1 MKRSSRCFLSL
12 ALALMLALSLTACGG
27 SSEAAAE
34 SSLDPGAD
42 GSEVFEEESSAA
54 EGEDIWYVDTP
65 VGTEVYSDDDCS
77 VVLTAQE
84 SGDSG
89 SAMTLTLTYSGE
101 GALVVEL
108 TAYDTEE
115 YAAFAQGEEDYVM
128 SQQYG
133 RFIANAGEA
142 DKAVTVEWDGDYEI
156 FDVSVSTT
164 AETVADDGDSSTE
177 IADEMESLYDATLRI
192 TPAE

>member
-1 MKRSSRCFLSL
+1 MKRNSKRFLSL
-12 ALALMLALSLTACGG
+12 ALAMMLALSLTACGG
-27 SSEAAAE
+27 SSEAVAE

-42 GSEVFEEESSAA
+42 GSEVLEEESSTA
-54 EGEDIWYVDTP
+54 EALWYVDTP

-101 GALVVEL
+101 GALMVEL

-115 YAAFAQGEEDYVM
+115 YAAFVQGEEEYVM

-133 RFIANAGEA
+133 RFIANAGET

-164 AETVADDGDSSTE
+164 AETVADGGDSSTE

>member
-1 MKRSSRCFLSL
+1 MKHSKRFLSL
-12 ALALMLALSLTACGG
+12 VLALMLALSLTACGG
-27 SSEAAAE
+27 SSADSADSSVDEGTDLSAEEDSSTAEA
-34 SSLDPGAD
+34 
-42 GSEVFEEESSAA
+42 V
-54 EGEDIWYVDTP
+54 WYVDTP
-65 VGTEVYSDDDCS
+65 VGTELYSDDTCT
-77 VVLTAQE
+77 VILTAQE

-89 SAMTLTLTYSGE
+89 SSTTLTLTYSGE

-115 YAAFAQGEEDYVM
+115 YAAFVQGEEDYVV

-133 RFIANAGEA
+133 RFIANAGET

-164 AETVADDGDSSTE
+164 TETVADDGDSSTE

-192 TPAE
+192 TSAE

>member
-1 MKRSSRCFLSL
+1 MKRSSKRFLTL

-42 GSEVFEEESSAA
+42 GFEVLEEESSTA
-54 EGEDIWYVDTP
+54 EALWYVDTP

-115 YAAFAQGEEDYVM
+115 YAAFVQGEEEYVM

-133 RFIANAGEA
+133 RFIANAGET

-177 IADEMESLYDATLRI
+177 IADEVESLYDATLRI